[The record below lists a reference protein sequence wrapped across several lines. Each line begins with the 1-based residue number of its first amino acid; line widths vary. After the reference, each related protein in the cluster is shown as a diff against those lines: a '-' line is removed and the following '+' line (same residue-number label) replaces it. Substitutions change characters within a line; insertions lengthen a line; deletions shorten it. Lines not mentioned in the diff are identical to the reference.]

1 MISIVVLSK
10 YNMFYV
16 VIHYHNSIY
25 DKDKKNYLKYFN
37 IVNRNIKSNNI
48 YSQGM
53 CVGFCYSF
61 TSNQSL

>member
-1 MISIVVLSK
+1 M
-10 YNMFYV
+10 YYV
-16 VIHYHNSIY
+16 VKHCHNSIY
-25 DKDKKNYLKYFN
+25 DQDKKNYLKYFN
-37 IVNRNIKSNNI
+37 IVNRYIKSNNI